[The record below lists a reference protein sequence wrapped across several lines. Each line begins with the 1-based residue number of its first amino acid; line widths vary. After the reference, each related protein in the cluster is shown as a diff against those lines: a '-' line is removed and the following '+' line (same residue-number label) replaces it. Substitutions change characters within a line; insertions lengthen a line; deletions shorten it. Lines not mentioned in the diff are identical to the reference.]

1 MYRIA
6 DDAGSLPESPDKT
19 HPEPFKGDSPPGVLR
34 FHMKFLKILLPV
46 SLIAG
51 LTAGV
56 VYLKQQEQG
65 SAVEIEGIAACN
77 GRLEI
82 KRVDVAS
89 LYAGRVD
96 TVAVDRGQQVHK
108 GDVLAVL
115 SSSVTEAQVKSVTA
129 QKKKALETISKIDLR
144 LRQADEEIR
153 LAAIELNDAQNLRR
167 DSLISQT
174 ELERRMT
181 ALSTRKESKEVLLKE
196 KQEAL
201 YETGRIDALL
211 EEAKSRNDDM
221 TVRAP
226 FDGVVEYRLAEPGN
240 VVGAGGRVVSM
251 LDPTDVTLDV
261 FLPTSKA
268 ARVKVGDEARIAID
282 GIDTVI
288 PAKVDYVADDAQFT
302 PKYVETR
309 EERAKL
315 LFKVTLRI
323 PEEITRTNYRMLK
336 GGMPSVGYVNYAGAP
351 WPDYLSVKNG
361 MTEIK
366 NGRDESA
373 AAAHTF
379 PDTAGTENQ

>member
-1 MYRIA
+1 
-6 DDAGSLPESPDKT
+6 
-19 HPEPFKGDSPPGVLR
+19 
-34 FHMKFLKILLPV
+34 MKFLKILLPV

-56 VYLKQQEQG
+56 FYLKQQEQG
-65 SAVEIEGIAACN
+65 SAVEIKGIAACN
-77 GRLEI
+77 GRLEM

-129 QKKKALETISKIDLR
+129 QKKKALETISKIDSR

-261 FLPTSKA
+261 FLPTSEA

-282 GIDTVI
+282 EIDTVI

-336 GGMPSVGYVNYAGAP
+336 GDMDAVNAYHGEYMVQYSWAEITAGQLA
-351 WPDYLSVKNG
+351 W
-361 MTEIK
+361 E
-366 NGRDESA
+366 NGRY
-373 AAAHTF
+373 
-379 PDTAGTENQ
+379 